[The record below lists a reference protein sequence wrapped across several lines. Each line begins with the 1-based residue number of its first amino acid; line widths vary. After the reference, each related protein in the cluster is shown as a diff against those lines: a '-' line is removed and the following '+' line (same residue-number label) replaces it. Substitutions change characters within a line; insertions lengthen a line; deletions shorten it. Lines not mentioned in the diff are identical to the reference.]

1 MEKGNDNGEQIMATR
16 EERKEM
22 FARLKAERIGAET
35 ERHEREM
42 KQRDLERR
50 ITYIDGDP
58 EQLLQL
64 GEIQDETK
72 HIRPAQTILEEEKSV
87 RLFATALHLEIQEGE
102 TLLHLLSRTYEAWCG
117 EGSPLLN
124 PLSGR
129 FSQEFEYTKKGKVKS
144 LGSVWTFLEPIEDYD
159 KPLVADDPPKE
170 PHAPVEGPA
179 AVGAD
184 ELFKELRRLNE
195 NGEPLMFYR
204 AKIMPH
210 CDE

>member
-1 MEKGNDNGEQIMATR
+1 MGEKA
-16 EERKEM
+16 ERRKQM
-22 FARLKAERIGAET
+22 FARLRAERRGE
-35 ERHEREM
+35 ESQRHEREM

-72 HIRPAQTILEEEKSV
+72 HIRPAQTIAEEEKSV
-87 RLFATALHLEIQEGE
+87 RMFATALHLEIQEGE
-102 TLLHLLSRTYEAWCG
+102 TLLQLLSRTHESWCG

-129 FSQEFEYTKKGKVKS
+129 FSQEFEYTKKGKAKS
-144 LGSVWTFLEPIEDYD
+144 LGSVWTFLEPLDDYNR
-159 KPLVADDPPKE
+159 PLVVDEPPKE
-170 PHAPVEGPA
+170 PSTPKSGATVAVA
-179 AVGAD
+179 AD
-184 ELFKELRRLNE
+184 DLFKELRRLNE
-195 NGEPLMFYR
+195 SGGPLMFYT